1 MEVLAECVSALMV
14 GYPGSG
20 SAILLHHL
28 GIPVSLPLSVKL
40 RYKCHCRNREE
51 HELKYNFKEIKNY
64 LTLYIL

>member
-20 SAILLHHL
+20 SAILLQHL

-40 RYKCHCRNREE
+40 RYPCHCRYREE
-51 HELKYNFKEIKNY
+51 HELKYNFKEINNY
-64 LTLYIL
+64 FTLYI